1 MVSLPFVFLVI
12 CFPDLLLLVVEVS
25 SSDLVEEALV
35 FLVVRP
41 VADLDLEAAV
51 LLPVVLPAAEDFC
64 PVLLLVEV
72 LLSSVLPVVEVD
84 FAPFPF

>member
-12 CFPDLLLLVVEVS
+12 CLPDLLLLVVEVS
-25 SSDLVEEALV
+25 SSDLVEEALEV
-35 FLVVRP
+35 LVVRP
-41 VADLDLEAAV
+41 VAGLDLEVAV
-51 LLPVVLPAAEDFC
+51 LFPAVLPAEDDFW

-72 LLSSVLPVVEVD
+72 LLSSVLPVVVAD